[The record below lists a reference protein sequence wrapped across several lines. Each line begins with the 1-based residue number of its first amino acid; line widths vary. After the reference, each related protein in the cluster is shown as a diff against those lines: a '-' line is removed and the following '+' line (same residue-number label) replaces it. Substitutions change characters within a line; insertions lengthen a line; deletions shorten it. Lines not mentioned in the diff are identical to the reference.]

1 MNKEPKEQAAPR
13 RAWPAGLAV
22 VVLLALLTL
31 AHTWPLAAH
40 WNQAIPY
47 VYHPSPGWEL
57 VPQMPGDHLQFYYWS
72 WLFTDNLTGPSS
84 FPSNPYEFN
93 TFLHPQGIALYA
105 NFPFSLFYLVL
116 QPLGA
121 LSAYNAVV
129 LLTYLLAGLAA
140 FALARRMLGSSLAA
154 LPVALIYALLPFRA
168 SQALSGHL
176 YGFIAFMLPA
186 TLWCLEKGWARGSA
200 WWGALGGL
208 LLLAVGL
215 MEGHLLFY
223 TTLLLGLYLPLRLLT
238 LSGQGEPGDAL
249 QNGGAASAWWV
260 AGAGLALGLS
270 LHLAAGRGHES
281 LATGMGMAVSL
292 ALGLVLLISLWL
304 VLAELAA
311 RLTTLGIAG
320 SRLYLARG
328 LAPLLLSPLYAVQY
342 WLDVPHLGKLLI
354 LLLLAWGAW
363 RCLPAL
369 WRARQ
374 WPGLPRGTWLPLI
387 ALGVG
392 WGLGAAA
399 MMVQKARVLDESIAS
414 KGRSLGEVK
423 LFAPHLADLFR
434 ISPAHSEQVVYLG
447 LVTLIL
453 AGAGLLLLAL
463 GRRGQGLRAPV
474 ALWAGL
480 GTLAALLCLGPNLP
494 QLPLYAWLY
503 EYMPFFNYPRV
514 PGRLVIFA
522 VLFLGLLGGWTLKE
536 LAKAWGGGRIAALA
550 LAVAVSLG
558 VAWDFWPAR
567 DPGLCLMPPPG
578 PLATEV
584 KEKLPTG
591 PQAKQRLLGLP
602 IWPGDSHQSSVYELL
617 ISQTRAVMVN
627 GYSPQVPQ
635 AYVDQ
640 VFWPLYPL
648 DFGLVTP
655 QAWDTLTRLKVGMV
669 AFYEDEEVYTRKV
682 CPFPPELARRRL
694 VAGSRFQAELQAGN
708 VWLLKP
714 RNAALEPAQALAQ
727 VSPVTSWWDASWLP
741 GNTGRLVEDKNAS
754 GWGLLFE
761 EATSLDGP
769 LGPRLERPAGNVA
782 QAKAGGDAPGW
793 LARGPGRPLPP
804 GTYVAR
810 LRLRRGPGGLP
821 GRVEAVDKST
831 GKVLARL
838 KLVPSSLP
846 VDNAWHDVVLP
857 FTLEGLVPLEL
868 RVWFSGRADLAL
880 DAAMLNFAGMQ
891 RPQAYYPAS
900 RLWRQAG
907 QLVADPAASTGLAI
921 SARKGLTPPLYLMH
935 GPQQTYPPGRYVAR
949 FRLAAT
955 QGAAPQALLAELSVA
970 TDLGRLPL
978 ATARVRGK
986 DLGAKYRDIELVFE
1000 LKRRCELG
1008 LRVRYA
1014 QGGDL
1019 RVAGASITS
1028 LD

>member
-1 MNKEPKEQAAPR
+1 MSSDPREQAAR

-22 VVLLALLTL
+22 LALLALLTL

-40 WNQAIPY
+40 WNQSIPY

-72 WLFTDNLTGPSS
+72 WLFTDNVTGPSS

-105 NFPFSLFYLVL
+105 NFPFSLFYLAL
-116 QPLGA
+116 KPLGA

-129 LLTYLLAGLAA
+129 LLTYLLAGMAA

-186 TLWCLEKGWARGSA
+186 TLWCLEKGWAKGSA

-223 TTLLLGLYLPLRLLT
+223 TTLLMGLYLPLRLLT
-238 LSGQGEPGDAL
+238 LTDPAEPGDAP
-249 QNGGAASAWWV
+249 QTGGAASAWWV

-270 LHLAAGRGHES
+270 LHLAAGRGDAALS
-281 LATGMGMAVSL
+281 GGMALAVSL
-292 ALGLVLLISLWL
+292 SLGLVLLVCLWL
-304 VLAELAA
+304 TLAELAA
-311 RLTTLGIAG
+311 RLTSLGLAA
-320 SRLYLARG
+320 SRDYLARG

-342 WLDVPHLGKLLI
+342 WLDVPHLGKALI
-354 LLLLAWGAW
+354 AALLLWGAW
-363 RCLPAL
+363 RALPAL
-369 WRARQ
+369 WRARR
-374 WPGLPRGTWLPLI
+374 WPGFPRGTWPPLI
-387 ALGVG
+387 ALGIG

-414 KGRSLGEVK
+414 QGRSLGEVK
-423 LFAPHLADLFR
+423 LFAPNLADLFQL
-434 ISPAHSEQVVYLG
+434 SPAHSEQVVYLG
-447 LVTLIL
+447 LVTLVL

-463 GRRGQGLRAPV
+463 GRRDRGLRAPA
-474 ALWAGL
+474 ALWAVL
-480 GTLAALLCLGPNLP
+480 GVLAALLCLGPNLP
-494 QLPLYAWLY
+494 QMPLYNWLY
-503 EYMPFFNYPRV
+503 QYMPFFNYPRV

-536 LAKAWGGGRIAALA
+536 LAKAWGGGRMTALVLA
-550 LAVAVSLG
+550 LAVILG
-558 VAWDFWPAR
+558 VAWDFRPAR

-578 PLATEV
+578 PLAAAV
-584 KEKLPTG
+584 KGKLPTG
-591 PQAKQRLLGLP
+591 PDAKQRLLGLP

-627 GYSPQVPQ
+627 GYSPQAPQ

-640 VFWPLYPL
+640 VFWPLYSL

-655 QAWDTLTRLKVGMV
+655 QAWDTLKRLKVGLV

-694 VAGSRFQAELQAGN
+694 TAGGRFQAELQAGN
-708 VWLLKP
+708 VWLLRP
-714 RNAALEPAQALAQ
+714 RDAAPDPAQALAQ

-741 GNTGRLVEDKNAS
+741 GATGRLVEDKNAS

-761 EATSLDGP
+761 EAATWGGP
-769 LGPRLERPAGNVA
+769 LGPRMKRPAGNVA

-804 GTYVAR
+804 GSYVAR
-810 LRLRRGPGGLP
+810 LRLRRGPGGMP
-821 GRVEAVDKST
+821 GRVEAVDKRS
-831 GKVLARL
+831 GKMLA
-838 KLVPSSLP
+838 SLELSP
-846 VDNAWHDVVLP
+846 ALLPDDHSWHDVALP
-857 FTLEGLVPLEL
+857 FTLEGLLPLEL
-868 RVWFSGRADLAL
+868 RVWFSGQADLAL
-880 DAAMLNFAGMQ
+880 DVALINFAGME

-907 QLVADPAASTGLAI
+907 ELVADPQAPTGLAVR
-921 SARKGLTPPLYLMH
+921 AKPGWTPPLYLMH

-949 FRLAAT
+949 FRLAAPA
-955 QGAAPQALLAELSVA
+955 GAPPEALLAQVTVA

-978 ATARVRGK
+978 ATAQVHGR
-986 DLGAKYRDIELVFE
+986 DLGGGYRDIELSFE

-1014 QGGDL
+1014 QGGEV
-1019 RVAGASITS
+1019 RVAGASVTS
-1028 LD
+1028 SD